1 MQVHLQKLREPQ
13 KETEVWG
20 VAANIRW
27 EAWWIL
33 FKRSCCFNPLSCLH
47 VIFITGGKWHLL
59 VKAHLLSSAFRSSCW
74 RKLQTQPPGFT
85 LDSRPQAWTQPQC
98 SPGLLLWVFHRQ
110 LVQTVSSFLMYTH
123 LFPWDSRRQ
132 KLGSLPLISAT
143 KSIHLLGSLCP
154 SLSMTGEKVCF
165 LVMAWINPPPQFI
178 CCSPEPSRWQYDSYR
193 LTLCVSPSSPRSRQN
208 LTPSVMGFGGG
219 AFGKWSNPVGG
230 RVGGK

>member
-1 MQVHLQKLREPQ
+1 
-13 KETEVWG
+13 
-20 VAANIRW
+20 
-27 EAWWIL
+27 
-33 FKRSCCFNPLSCLH
+33 
-47 VIFITGGKWHLL
+47 
-59 VKAHLLSSAFRSSCW
+59 
-74 RKLQTQPPGFT
+74 
-85 LDSRPQAWTQPQC
+85 
-98 SPGLLLWVFHRQ
+98 
-110 LVQTVSSFLMYTH
+110 MYTH

-208 LTPSVMGFGGG
+208 LTPNVMGFGGG

-230 RVGGK
+230 RVGGKYSPSRPLSSGARTNNKVDTGQLSRRKRNCVHAGSIERKPQKWPRQAAFILSGQRNRTLVRNWPDKEICVWCPSSEECKQTLGLG